1 MKSILSLKTLTG
13 FRCLLVC
20 CLNAAAQTAAWER
33 QRTGTLAWLHAVYFL
48 DQNRGWAVGSKG
60 TLLATNDGG
69 KSWHQHSSST
79 QDVIRDIFFIDER
92 NGWTVCEVNE
102 YELKEKDDPRAYL
115 MRTTDSGETWQ
126 RIEIK
131 GLDVDARFTRVVFSR
146 GGRGWV
152 FGEAGL
158 IYATRDGGDTWT
170 QLQSPTRHLLL
181 GGTFIDDDRGWL
193 VGAGATIIQTSDG
206 GDTWYQARLP
216 QTALDP
222 IRFAAASFISNR
234 IGWAVGSQGTIFRT
248 DNGGRTWLRQNSGI
262 NADLYDVK
270 FINGQ
275 EGWAVG
281 AEGTVIH
288 TTDGGLSWTKQISA
302 TTHPLERVFIADRG
316 HGWAVGFGG
325 TIVVQGTTEAPRLSG
340 KQ

>member
-1 MKSILSLKTLTG
+1 MKPEWSLKSLTCLV
-13 FRCLLVC
+13 CLLLC
-20 CLNAAAQTAAWER
+20 SLNASAQTAAWER
-33 QRTGTLAWLHAVYFL
+33 QRTGTLAWLHSVFFL

-69 KSWHQHSSST
+69 KSWQQRSAST

-115 MRTTDSGETWQ
+115 MRTIDGGENWEQ
-126 RIEIK
+126 IKIK

-158 IYATRDGGDTWT
+158 IYATRDGGLSWT
-170 QLQSPTRHLLL
+170 RLQSPTRHLLL

-206 GDTWYQARLP
+206 GDTWYQSRLP
-216 QTALDP
+216 QGITDP
-222 IRFAAASFISNR
+222 VRFAAASFINNR

-248 DNGGRTWLRQNSGI
+248 DNGGRTWLRQNSGVST
-262 NADLYDVK
+262 DLYDVK
-270 FINGQ
+270 FINDR

-281 AEGTVIH
+281 AEGTVIY
-288 TTDGGLSWTKQISA
+288 TADGGVSWTKQISA
-302 TTHPLERVFIADRG
+302 TTHPLERVFITDRS

-325 TIVVQGTTEAPRLSG
+325 TVVVHGTVEAPRLTS
-340 KQ
+340 KP

>member
-1 MKSILSLKTLTG
+1 MKYIWSLKRLT
-13 FRCLLVC
+13 CLL
-20 CLNAAAQTAAWER
+20 CLLLSGFNTSAQTAGWER
-33 QRTGTLAWLHAVYFL
+33 QRSGTLAWLHSVYFL

-69 KSWHQHSSST
+69 KSWQQRSSAT
-79 QDVIRDIFFIDER
+79 QDVIRDIFFLDDH

-115 MRTTDSGETWQ
+115 MRTTDSGATWQ

-131 GLDVDARFTRVVFSR
+131 GLDVDARFTRVLFSR
-146 GGRGWV
+146 SGRGWV

-158 IYATRDGGDTWT
+158 IYSTRDGGLTWT
-170 QLQSPTRHLLL
+170 RLESPTRHLLL

-206 GDTWYQARLP
+206 GDTWHQSRLP
-216 QTALDP
+216 ESALDP
-222 IRFAAASFISNR
+222 IRFAAASFTNNR
-234 IGWAVGSQGTIFRT
+234 TGWAVGSQGSIFRT
-248 DNGGRTWLRQNSGI
+248 DNGGRTWLRQNSGVS
-262 NADLYDVK
+262 ADLYDVK
-270 FINGQ
+270 FIDDR

-288 TTDGGLSWTKQISA
+288 TADGGLSWTKQISA
-302 TTHPLERVFIADRG
+302 TTHPLERVFIADHW

-325 TIVVQGTTEAPRLSG
+325 TIVVQGAAEVPRLSS
-340 KQ
+340 KP